1 MFINADLGRIHDL
14 IASSPTLHASQ
25 VFGNIGTDKL
35 SFLMD
40 RIKIFYQHFPA
51 ESVNFKLM
59 FYIKIE
65 NFETKE

>member
-35 SFLMD
+35 SF
-40 RIKIFYQHFPA
+40 
-51 ESVNFKLM
+51 
-59 FYIKIE
+59 
-65 NFETKE
+65 